1 PLHDALPILGMP
13 MRGHGNLGPRR
24 PRTGFYPHARGP
36 VFLQA
41 DPLSGG
47 PREINDPP
55 LGMRSSIINLDL
67 HRLAGLQVRDLRD
80 RPQWQR
86 PVGSR
91 ELLLVKAFPAGRL
104 FALLLGPIPGSFPYL

>member
-1 PLHDALPILGMP
+1 MP
-13 MRGHGNLGPRR
+13 MRGHGRLGPRR

-36 VFLQA
+36 VLLEA
-41 DPLSGG
+41 DPLGG
-47 PREINDPP
+47 SPREINDPP
-55 LGMRSSIINLDL
+55 LGMRSAIINLDL
-67 HRLAGLQVRDLRD
+67 HRLAGLQVRNLRH

-104 FALLLGPIPGSFPYL
+104 FALVPRAIPGGFPYLPDSGA